1 MSVIKSSTSLS
12 VPSEPGWE
20 VGVGNK
26 RGWGKGVVM
35 GRTRGGGENGWLW
48 EEQEGVGVGGGYGR
62 NKRKVRVWV

>member
-26 RGWGKGVVM
+26 R
-35 GRTRGGGENGWLW
+35 
-48 EEQEGVGVGGGYGR
+48 
-62 NKRKVRVWV
+62 KVRVWV